1 MGASASVAS
10 RHHQTVAGEQ
20 LPAGDRGRHRFQP
33 CFVPA
38 PWGSGER
45 PVPSEH
51 RGREVREIHE
61 DHLPHP
67 RLRRRPDHRRAARC
81 GSRQLL
87 LADHAVDHAVVHPHS
102 SLRRQRAQ
110 RPCVGAHGRR
120 KLHGVV
126 DDVSSHPPDTRG
138 ARRAHQGRQRRSR
151 RADTRD
157 VPSRGQSQQRLPDRS
172 RQTEERP
179 PLQRRQR
186 SRHAGCVGAGKHGTH
201 RGPHQGAP
209 PVHRPRHHHRAPA
222 AAKSREGSPGGRQ
235 GPGAEPGG
243 PARALGLLR
252 HSRGSRFRGAC
263 LGCGEVSRRRA
274 SRRGLRLSIDIRF
287 PIYRG
292 GSMKPAKLI
301 AGTALLCA
309 AAFPVSSRAQDY
321 PSRSVLFVVPFTPGT
336 AADSLARLV
345 QPHLSQRWG
354 VPVVVENRPGASG
367 IIGIDS
373 VAKANPDGYTYLF
386 TSTAFGTLAAM
397 NPKLPY
403 DPDKSFA
410 PVMLLGTSPLSLL
423 VSNNFPAKTVKE
435 LIVEAKKRPGDL
447 NYASAGTGS
456 VFHLSMELLQHEAG
470 TKMIHVPYKGTTGVI
485 NDLIAGH
492 VQASMMVFQTA
503 VPLVQGG
510 RVRMLAVMTSQRAP
524 GLPDVPT
531 MVESGFPNLI
541 VEAWT
546 GVMVPA
552 KTPPAVVSKF
562 NGEVNKVLAL
572 QDVKAAAA
580 RIDVTLAGGTPET
593 LDALVKK
600 EIKQWTQV
608 VQRANIK
615 PE

>member
-1 MGASASVAS
+1 
-10 RHHQTVAGEQ
+10 
-20 LPAGDRGRHRFQP
+20 
-33 CFVPA
+33 
-38 PWGSGER
+38 
-45 PVPSEH
+45 
-51 RGREVREIHE
+51 
-61 DHLPHP
+61 
-67 RLRRRPDHRRAARC
+67 
-81 GSRQLL
+81 
-87 LADHAVDHAVVHPHS
+87 
-102 SLRRQRAQ
+102 
-110 RPCVGAHGRR
+110 
-120 KLHGVV
+120 
-126 DDVSSHPPDTRG
+126 
-138 ARRAHQGRQRRSR
+138 
-151 RADTRD
+151 
-157 VPSRGQSQQRLPDRS
+157 
-172 RQTEERP
+172 
-179 PLQRRQR
+179 
-186 SRHAGCVGAGKHGTH
+186 
-201 RGPHQGAP
+201 
-209 PVHRPRHHHRAPA
+209 
-222 AAKSREGSPGGRQ
+222 
-235 GPGAEPGG
+235 
-243 PARALGLLR
+243 
-252 HSRGSRFRGAC
+252 
-263 LGCGEVSRRRA
+263 
-274 SRRGLRLSIDIRF
+274 
-287 PIYRG
+287 
-292 GSMKPAKLI
+292 MKPAKLI

-423 VSNNFPAKTVKE
+423 VSNNFPANTVKE
-435 LIVEAKKRPGDL
+435 FIAEAKKRPGDL

-510 RVRMLAVMTSQRAP
+510 RVRMLAVMSSQRAQA
-524 GLPDVPT
+524 LPDVPT
-531 MVESGFPNLI
+531 IVEAGFPNMI

-552 KTPPAVVSKF
+552 KTPRAVIGKF

-572 QDVKAAAA
+572 EDVKAAAA
-580 RIDVTLAGGTPET
+580 RIDVALAGGAPET

-600 EIKQWTQV
+600 EIRQWTQV
-608 VQRANIK
+608 VQQANIK